1 MADEHVQL
9 LREEVMQYKAA
20 DDAIIALNRQLGPL
34 RETRNL
40 VKDRIVAIIQAPA
53 FANISELAIA
63 QDGSKIRIRRPGWNA
78 PWSLPKMRMNDL
90 IRDYFETAGP
100 HNANSCIAFINQHQ
114 NVTLRKD
121 IFDIERIVPRE

>member
-1 MADEHVQL
+1 MADDHVQL
-9 LREEVMQYKAA
+9 LRDEVMQYKTA

-40 VKDRIVAIIQAPA
+40 VKDRIVAIINQPA

-78 PWSLPKMRMNDL
+78 PWSLPKMRMYDL
-90 IRDYFETAGP
+90 IREYFNTAGP
-100 HNANSCIAFINQHQ
+100 HNANSCIAFINQRQ
-114 NVTLRKD
+114 MATLRKET
-121 IFDIERIVPRE
+121 FDIERVVRE